1 MKSATRISWHRF
13 ARFVLETSGQGARE
27 GLRCKI
33 IFHRK
38 ISSVIA
44 LFFAE
49 MSAVD
54 LRNINASATLPQ
66 NAMVQ

>member
-54 LRNINASATLPQ
+54 LRNINASAPLP
-66 NAMVQ
+66 